1 MQQFLIILHIL
12 VCVSIITLV
21 LMQQGKGSD
30 IGAAFGSGSSNT
42 LFGSQGSMPFFMKL
56 TAICAVLFFATGLA
70 IARLGADAQHSARPN
85 LPTTTT
91 APAVPDLP
99 VNNIAPSLPISKF
112 AVDKRSDTGVK
123 KSASKKQ
130 KK

>member
-1 MQQFLIILHIL
+1 MQQLLIIIHIL

-21 LMQQGKGSD
+21 LMQQGKGSG

-56 TAICAVLFFATGLA
+56 TAVCAVVFFATGLA
-70 IARLGADAQHSARPN
+70 IARLGANAQQSARPS
-85 LPTTTT
+85 LPTSTTS
-91 APAVPDLP
+91 PAVPDLP
-99 VNNIAPSLPISKF
+99 VNNIAPSLPVRKS
-112 AVDKRSDTGVK
+112 AVDNRADTGVK
-123 KSASKKQ
+123 RSASKNQ